1 MPEEFYSL
9 VTDYCL
15 EKQLDCIQKGKPFE
29 VYQIALGD
37 GNGYYYEPNNN
48 QTELVNEVWR
58 GSVEKCE
65 WLDNKFYCVT
75 TVPAEIGGFTVREA
89 GVFDKDNNLLVI
101 SKFPE
106 TVKQTPDS
114 GTIKQLT
121 IRIELH
127 LSNTELVNLVINP
140 NLDTVTKDE
149 LNTITENI
157 NSNFQAISERG
168 LPNGYTPLGENGLI
182 PYEFIPEIETKSILT
197 PFCLNSCRLD
207 SKGNPNL
214 LSCETVKILKY
225 TSSNLGIFYVPQGFV
240 FEKDAVVFS
249 DTELTEELATI
260 VAVDTET
267 QTVAFGEIE
276 TLSEFEDEPLHYSAS
291 NTGNFYVQ
299 ETLAVGSEC
308 FSDVECTQSIGF
320 VTYLNLTRISIGQNE
335 TYTSNGNLTT
345 HIYIT
350 AHAPFTYTTATS
362 KTHNVEEDLILDVVD
377 LCPEDKTTKN
387 FNLFI
392 NNDDEG
398 YSLLALSNTIFTQML
413 EPTEH
418 SANDVWFKIL
428 EPLASY
434 IFLLNLW
441 QETNLVPVG
450 VFTLEGGEN

>member
-1 MPEEFYSL
+1 M
-9 VTDYCL
+9 
-15 EKQLDCIQKGKPFE
+15 
-29 VYQIALGD
+29 
-37 GNGYYYEPNNN
+37 
-48 QTELVNEVWR
+48 
-58 GSVEKCE
+58 
-65 WLDNKFYCVT
+65 
-75 TVPAEIGGFTVREA
+75 
-89 GVFDKDNNLLVI
+89 
-101 SKFPE
+101 
-106 TVKQTPDS
+106 
-114 GTIKQLT
+114 
-121 IRIELH
+121 
-127 LSNTELVNLVINP
+127 VINP

-149 LNTITENI
+149 LNTITESI
-157 NSNFQAISERG
+157 NSNFQAISEKG

-225 TSSNLGIFYVPQGFV
+225 TSSNLGVFYVPQGFV
-240 FEKDAVVFS
+240 FEKDAIVFS
-249 DTELTEELATI
+249 DTELTEEFATI
-260 VAVDTET
+260 VAIDTET
-267 QTVAFGEIE
+267 QTIAFGEIE

-291 NTGNFYVQ
+291 ITGDFYVE
-299 ETLAVGSEC
+299 ETLALGSEC
-308 FSDVECTQSIGF
+308 FSDAECTQSIGF
-320 VTYLNLTRISIGQNE
+320 VTYLNLIRISIGQNE
-335 TYTSNGNLTT
+335 TYISDGNLTT

-377 LCPEDKTTKN
+377 LCPEDDTTKN

-392 NNDDEG
+392 NHDDDG
-398 YSLLALSNTIFTQML
+398 YSLIALSNTIFTQML

-418 SANDVWFKIL
+418 SVNDVWFRIL